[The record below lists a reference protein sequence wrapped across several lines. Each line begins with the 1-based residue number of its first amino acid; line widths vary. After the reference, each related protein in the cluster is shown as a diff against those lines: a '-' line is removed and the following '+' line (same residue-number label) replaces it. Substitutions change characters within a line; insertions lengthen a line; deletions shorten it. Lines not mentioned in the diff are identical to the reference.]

1 MKTIYW
7 SEPAKLDYWNN
18 INYLQSQWTQT
29 EVYNFIHKTDKLI
42 DLLAKGTV
50 SFKPTL
56 YKSTFKV
63 PVVKQIILYYCF
75 ENDKIILLRFWN
87 NYQDFGKF
95 KL

>member
-42 DLLAKGTV
+42 D
-50 SFKPTL
+50 
-56 YKSTFKV
+56 
-63 PVVKQIILYYCF
+63 
-75 ENDKIILLRFWN
+75 
-87 NYQDFGKF
+87 
-95 KL
+95 